1 MENKIYYQDYICGLA
16 IENGDG
22 IIVEGD
28 LIIKNEDLTDGLIP
42 FDMKKIHKVTGD
54 FVARNCSDL
63 IELEISFDV
72 VGSVIIASCY
82 SLSELCLKGHI
93 GGVLDLRGCS
103 NLQTFEAKKLEPGNT
118 VCCEEWKN
126 SSDPVPD
133 ELQRICVV
141 DKCDTETKRVIN
153 DIWGII

>member
-16 IENGDG
+16 IEDGDG

-42 FDMKKIHKVTGD
+42 FDIEKIHKVTGD

-63 IELEISFDV
+63 KELEISFDV

-103 NLQTFEAKKLEPGNT
+103 NLQTFEAKKLEPGNV
-118 VCCEEWKN
+118 VCCEEFKN
-126 SSDPVPD
+126 SWNPISN
-133 ELQRICVV
+133 ELQRIQLANY
-141 DKCDTETKRVIN
+141 CDTQTKRVIN